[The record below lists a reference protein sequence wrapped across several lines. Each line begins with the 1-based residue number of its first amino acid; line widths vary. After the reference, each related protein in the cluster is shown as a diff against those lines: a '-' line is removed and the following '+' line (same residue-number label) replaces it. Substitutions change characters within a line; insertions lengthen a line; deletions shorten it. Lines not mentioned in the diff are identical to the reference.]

1 MKLFIAIG
9 FAELLRST
17 ATQLA
22 LAGDQ
27 RSRVRSRHTMSDPGK
42 LFQVPKIASLNRP
55 DK

>member
-9 FAELLRST
+9 FAELLLST
-17 ATQLA
+17 AAKLA

-27 RSRVRSRHTMSDPGK
+27 RSRVRSRHAMSDPRK
-42 LFQVPKIASLNRP
+42 LFQISKIASLNRP